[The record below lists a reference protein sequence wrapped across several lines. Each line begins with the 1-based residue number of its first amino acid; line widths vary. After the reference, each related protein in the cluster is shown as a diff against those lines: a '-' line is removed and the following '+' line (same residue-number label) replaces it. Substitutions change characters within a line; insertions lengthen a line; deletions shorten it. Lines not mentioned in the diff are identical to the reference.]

1 VEEVVEG
8 KIGETGG
15 STIGTEDGTVATFVV
30 GVAFAVVGRTTAL
43 VVFAVATGRV
53 VVFFVATTA
62 SLVVC
67 AAAARGRYCK
77 TAISSLRN

>member
-1 VEEVVEG
+1 VIGRDVEEVVAG
-8 KIGETGG
+8 RIGVTGG

-43 VVFAVATGRV
+43 VVFAVATAGV

-62 SLVVC
+62 SLVV
-67 AAAARGRYCK
+67 
-77 TAISSLRN
+77 